1 MRESGVCPLCGMT
14 VNFYVAD
21 NRSRVCPNC
30 GQLIDID
37 DIIEKEDQE

>member
-1 MRESGVCPLCGMT
+1 MTSSGVCPLCGMT

-21 NRSRVCPNC
+21 NKSRVCPNC

-37 DIIEKEDQE
+37 DILEVKE